1 LMTCSI
7 FRETMSSAEVEVELE
22 VESLKPF
29 KLGVR

>member
-1 LMTCSI
+1 MPSWI
-7 FRETMSSAEVEVELE
+7 FRKKATSSAEVEVE